1 MYYAEIVPISVAA
14 MKATAISTAAHTS
27 ILYVSHTHDATVTT
41 MSSAVTSVLDA
52 RPEHRG
58 WGSRGPAADAAGATG
73 AARTGSTPPPVA
85 RRENIAS
92 IRRKPSYTVV
102 IPEKR

>member
-1 MYYAEIVPISVAA
+1 VLYISHIHDTSVA
-14 MKATAISTAAHTS
+14 M
-27 ILYVSHTHDATVTT
+27 
-41 MSSAVTSVLDA
+41 MSNAVTSVLDA

-58 WGSRGPAADAAGATG
+58 CGSRGPAADAAGATG

-85 RRENIAS
+85 RRENMAS

-102 IPEKR
+102 IPE